1 MKKLLLT
8 MTFMLASLA
17 SMAADTK
24 QQYVPSSYGGWMN
37 LSASVNDITHYTSDP
52 LPMQAAISGKTV
64 HVFWAD
70 WKPNAQGEYCIY
82 YRRSTDAGKT
92 WEDARA
98 IVKTKNM
105 STADINY
112 VGGSLGSNSK
122 WFNVDGKNVQV
133 VTVLKSEDGQNSEL
147 LLTY

>member
-70 WKPNAQGEYCIY
+70 WN
-82 YRRSTDAGKT
+82 
-92 WEDARA
+92 
-98 IVKTKNM
+98 
-105 STADINY
+105 
-112 VGGSLGSNSK
+112 
-122 WFNVDGKNVQV
+122 
-133 VTVLKSEDGQNSEL
+133 
-147 LLTY
+147 